1 MKRLFIS
8 ACLFSL
14 SLMVLYAG
22 ESPAI
27 WHRPDSLISMP
38 MEDSISWTDEYT
50 VFSVFR
56 TCNAYSTE
64 CLWSIAEN
72 DTVIHAVLTDGM
84 YVPSQI
90 LLSRSARDFSKWCV
104 YTHHGGIR
112 MDSTKV
118 HTFRLGLQ
126 YVSCEDSAG
135 SVVDTLHAQIETE
148 ELAYYKGNVSRHI
161 AGTFQTY
168 LALKYGI
175 TLDYAPYLSQTD
187 DTLWHPRRDEDY
199 YHRVIGVGSDSVY
212 RWCSMVSQSKENT
225 ILHLRADTLVAN
237 EYILLGDDNGD
248 LTWSSEPE
256 GYSIM
261 QREWRMRQSVKQP
274 HRLSLALQL
283 SALEEKADSIRLM
296 TIDVSGYNIHTILPD
311 SIIHDSIACFTL
323 NNTDTLIHIRFM
335 GLVADPILDRQPYDS
350 SDKIAY
356 FNASN
361 NTIVIDGY
369 PDGQVFTLYL
379 YDNSGKFISRLSGTS
394 PFDISMLPDAV
405 FYIEITADN
414 KIVGAV
420 PIPTRNK

>member
-1 MKRLFIS
+1 
-8 ACLFSL
+8 
-14 SLMVLYAG
+14 
-22 ESPAI
+22 
-27 WHRPDSLISMP
+27 
-38 MEDSISWTDEYT
+38 
-50 VFSVFR
+50 
-56 TCNAYSTE
+56 
-64 CLWSIAEN
+64 
-72 DTVIHAVLTDGM
+72 
-84 YVPSQI
+84 
-90 LLSRSARDFSKWCV
+90 
-104 YTHHGGIR
+104 
-112 MDSTKV
+112 
-118 HTFRLGLQ
+118 
-126 YVSCEDSAG
+126 
-135 SVVDTLHAQIETE
+135 
-148 ELAYYKGNVSRHI
+148 
-161 AGTFQTY
+161 
-168 LALKYGI
+168 
-175 TLDYAPYLSQTD
+175 
-187 DTLWHPRRDEDY
+187 
-199 YHRVIGVGSDSVY
+199 
-212 RWCSMVSQSKENT
+212 
-225 ILHLRADTLVAN
+225 
-237 EYILLGDDNGD
+237 
-248 LTWSSEPE
+248 
-256 GYSIM
+256 
-261 QREWRMRQSVKQP
+261 MRQSVKQP